1 MIKNIL
7 NVRFFLINNYMEYVF
22 YSLGGIAGLAL
33 LCVICKIPLD
43 ALDNCIKDEE
53 SCCNGGLC
61 RKFRRCICC
70 EEENK

>member
-1 MIKNIL
+1 
-7 NVRFFLINNYMEYVF
+7 VRFFLINNYMEYVF
-22 YSLGGIAGLAL
+22 YSLGGIAGLAV
-33 LCVICKIPLD
+33 LCIICKIPLD

-53 SCCNGGLC
+53 GCCNSNFC